1 MGLPF
6 LLITEVTCNFTEMDN
21 SIEIWKDVNGYEG
34 HYQVSNLGNLRRCNE
49 KYKDI
54 PVPLEYGKDGRVYAR
69 LRIGRSKKL
78 IPLCLIVATA
88 FVSND
93 SNSEDVS
100 YIDNNPKNCSASNLK
115 WNIGFIG
122 EEWKDIKG
130 YEGFYQV
137 SSLGRVRSVER
148 IVKVGDFFVT
158 RRSKIRKLNKRPNGY
173 YGLLLSRDDTNV
185 NFSIHRLV
193 AEAFIPNPLCLPQ
206 INHKNENKADN
217 RVENLEWCTAKYNS
231 NYGTRKERVMQNN
244 KRMQGKKIVCM
255 DVNGNILQHYP
266 SVQSVKKNGHNVA
279 LVHACCTGA
288 RHTHHGLYWKFE

>member
-1 MGLPF
+1 ML
-6 LLITEVTCNFTEMDN
+6 D
-21 SIEIWKDVNGYEG
+21 YESG
-34 HYQVSNLGNLRRCNE
+34 IQ
-49 KYKDI
+49 
-54 PVPLEYGKDGRVYAR
+54 
-69 LRIGRSKKL
+69 KKL

-193 AEAFIPNPLCLPQ
+193 AEAFIPNPL
-206 INHKNENKADN
+206 
-217 RVENLEWCTAKYNS
+217 
-231 NYGTRKERVMQNN
+231 
-244 KRMQGKKIVCM
+244 
-255 DVNGNILQHYP
+255 
-266 SVQSVKKNGHNVA
+266 
-279 LVHACCTGA
+279 
-288 RHTHHGLYWKFE
+288 